1 MANTLE
7 IIAAAVERKP
17 HSFQFIRKATGLTM
31 SDEELTA
38 LAQSD
43 QNRFKLVRF
52 LKRDAGGADPSRPP
66 RRGAAESLTRLARL
80 KQERSSGLTGFTRS
94 TRTVDMK
101 SPRVRGSRRFE
112 IETCWNRVSCPT
124 PPLRSRRRSL
134 IPRRLTRLPPIIPAR

>member
-52 LKRDAGGADPSRPP
+52 LNGMPARADSSRPP

-94 TRTVDMK
+94 TTTVD
-101 SPRVRGSRRFE
+101 
-112 IETCWNRVSCPT
+112 
-124 PPLRSRRRSL
+124 
-134 IPRRLTRLPPIIPAR
+134 